1 MNQVQGETKIAQ
13 MIDMIKKEAQEK
25 AATIIEE
32 AKHKVQ
38 KEKNKMY
45 NQEYERL
52 IAEFKEK
59 EENEATQRR
68 LEKSRKINES
78 RLEVQKYRSELLEKL
93 KKEVEGKLRDA
104 TNDKKKYKALLK
116 DLVVQGS
123 IRLLE
128 KEIWI
133 VCRKQDRSLVED
145 VLSDAKKSYKDF
157 LKQNL
162 NEDYDITYTVV
173 SEREL
178 HDSDVGGVVLYSN
191 KFKTVYN
198 NSLKSRL
205 DLAFENSIPDIR
217 RMMFASLGKNGA

>member
-25 AATIIEE
+25 ASTIIEE

-78 RLEVQKYRSELLEKL
+78 RLDVQKYRSELLDKL
-93 KKEVEGKLRDA
+93 CGEVETKLREA

-116 DLVVQGS
+116 DLIVQGS

-128 KEIWI
+128 KEVWI

-145 VLSDAKKSYKDF
+145 VISDAKKSYKDF

-162 NEDYDITYTVV
+162 NEDYEISYTVV
-173 SEREL
+173 TEKDLDDGEI
-178 HDSDVGGVVLYSN
+178 GGVVLYSN
-191 KFKTVYN
+191 RFKTVYN

-205 DLAFENSIPDIR
+205 HLAFENSTPDIR
-217 RMMFASLGKNGA
+217 RMMFISLGKNGA

>member
-13 MIDMIKKEAQEK
+13 MIAMIKKEAQEK

-93 KKEVEGKLRDA
+93 KREVEGKLRDA

-116 DLVVQGS
+116 ELIVQGS

-128 KEIWI
+128 KEVCI
-133 VCRKQDRSLVED
+133 VCRKQDRGLVED
-145 VLSDAKKSYKDF
+145 VLSDAKKAYKEF

-162 NEDYDITYTVV
+162 NEEFDVTYTVAAQ
-173 SEREL
+173 REMEE
-178 HDSDVGGVVLYSN
+178 SDIGGVILYSN

-198 NSLKSRL
+198 NSLKARL
-205 DLAFENSIPDIR
+205 ELAFDNSIPDIR
-217 RMMFASLGKNGA
+217 KTMFASLCKNGA